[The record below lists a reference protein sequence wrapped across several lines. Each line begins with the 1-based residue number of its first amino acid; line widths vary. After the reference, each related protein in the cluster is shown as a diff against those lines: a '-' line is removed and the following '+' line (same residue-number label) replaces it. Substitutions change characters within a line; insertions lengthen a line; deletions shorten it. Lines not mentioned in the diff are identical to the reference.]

1 MRAFLGQCLLFFG
14 KLSSGKSSECYCAIA
29 MVTCLSS
36 KMPFGGKKL
45 TDGALSENFLEDMLA
60 GPHVHEI
67 SLCKELPVSSD
78 LLAFL

>member
-1 MRAFLGQCLLFFG
+1 
-14 KLSSGKSSECYCAIA
+14 

-67 SLCKELPVSSD
+67 SLRRELPVSSD
-78 LLAFL
+78 LVAFL